1 MLLLNGVYKQ
11 RQRYAINNPTIEC
24 NSNGFFMFTKLVK
37 HLLNVLL
44 FVYQDNSG
52 ISGERC
58 SLKNKVRLFECYWEF
73 SMYCLGKWKHDLSGW
88 TESYLLVPLLK
99 TPCTKGMKWIMR
111 RQCKTRKI
119 VFMLSLQSC
128 RYYLHEV

>member
-37 HLLNVLL
+37 DLLNVLL

-58 SLKNKVRLFECYWEF
+58 SSRTKCVYLSVIESLACTVWENGNMICPVGQSRIF
-73 SMYCLGKWKHDLSGW
+73 LSH
-88 TESYLLVPLLK
+88 Y
-99 TPCTKGMKWIMR
+99 
-111 RQCKTRKI
+111 
-119 VFMLSLQSC
+119 
-128 RYYLHEV
+128 